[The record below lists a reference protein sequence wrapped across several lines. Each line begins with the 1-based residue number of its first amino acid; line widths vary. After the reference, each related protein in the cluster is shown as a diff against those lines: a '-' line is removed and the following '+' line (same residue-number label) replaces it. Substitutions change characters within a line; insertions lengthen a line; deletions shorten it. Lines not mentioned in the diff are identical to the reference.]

1 MADPDK
7 ALDADA
13 LRHAMEVDAEWSPK
27 KLTGLG
33 IVTLGIALFI
43 IVFMATR
50 MTTCFYFDGSQPGPN
65 ENVTTHP

>member
-1 MADPDK
+1 MSDSDK
-7 ALDADA
+7 PLGAEALK
-13 LRHAMEVDAEWSPK
+13 HAMEIDEAWPAK

-33 IVTLGIALFI
+33 IVTLGICLFI

-65 ENVTTHP
+65 ENVTTRP

>member
-1 MADPDK
+1 MAETEK

-13 LRHAMEVDAEWSPK
+13 LKHAMEVDEGWSPT

-33 IVTLGIALFI
+33 IVTLGVALFI

-65 ENVTTHP
+65 ENVTTRP

>member
-1 MADPDK
+1 MADSEK

-13 LRHAMEVDAEWSPK
+13 LRHATEVDAEWSPK

>member
-1 MADPDK
+1 MADTDK

-13 LRHAMEVDAEWSPK
+13 LKHAVEVDAAWSPK

-33 IVTLGIALFI
+33 IVTLAIALGI

-50 MTTCFYFDGSQPGPN
+50 MTTCFYFDGSQPGPD
-65 ENVTTHP
+65 ENVTTRP